1 MTPDYPDVFEQ
12 VPNPDHDPNNPD
24 PNIPPTITEHTVSGA
39 CPIRE
44 DFTLNLYLKDEL
56 DDPEDD
62 VAFAVQKMTR
72 VGFAKDATGRP
83 YGVKQNGDLT
93 SPSESDEGTHIAA
106 ELDMHYNEYTG
117 SYQSGNRTILA
128 KITKT
133 VGVAQA
139 PNVEDLEGADNDETL
154 NELTDNY
161 IQMGTG

>member
-1 MTPDYPDVFEQ
+1 MDEKDQARREFLDDIKTSNSGCLSFSFSLIADVTPDYPDVFEQ

-83 YGVKQNGDLT
+83 MV
-93 SPSESDEGTHIAA
+93 
-106 ELDMHYNEYTG
+106 
-117 SYQSGNRTILA
+117 
-128 KITKT
+128 
-133 VGVAQA
+133 
-139 PNVEDLEGADNDETL
+139 
-154 NELTDNY
+154 
-161 IQMGTG
+161 